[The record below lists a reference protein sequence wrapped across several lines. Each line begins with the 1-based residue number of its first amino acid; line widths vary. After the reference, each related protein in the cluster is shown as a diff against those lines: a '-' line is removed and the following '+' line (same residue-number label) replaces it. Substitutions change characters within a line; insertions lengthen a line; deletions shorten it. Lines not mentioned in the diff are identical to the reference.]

1 MTLKFQSPLIYII
14 VNYRLFLLMQSRDV
28 MHCVCNVFPPL
39 KTCKIVTFSLRVIYV
54 IFISVQFSV
63 LTKELLFGVGH

>member
-1 MTLKFQSPLIYII
+1 
-14 VNYRLFLLMQSRDV
+14 MQSRDV

-39 KTCKIVTFSLRVIYV
+39 KTCKIVTFALRVIYV